1 MRKRQSFACLNFGHK
16 KTAWQGGF
24 IHNIWNICEANHAY

>member
-1 MRKRQSFACLNFGHK
+1 MPGITAFAHLNFGHK

-24 IHNIWNICEANHAY
+24 FVNNSRVES

>member
-1 MRKRQSFACLNFGHK
+1 MQVITAFVHLNFGHK

-24 IHNIWNICEANHAY
+24 FANNSRVES

>member
-1 MRKRQSFACLNFGHK
+1 MQVITAFVRLKFRHK

-24 IHNIWNICEANHAY
+24 LENNVRDES

>member
-1 MRKRQSFACLNFGHK
+1 MQAITAFAHLNFGHK

-24 IHNIWNICEANHAY
+24 LNSNLRAES

>member
-1 MRKRQSFACLNFGHK
+1 MQLITVCVHLNFGHK

-24 IHNIWNICEANHAY
+24 FNSNLRVQS